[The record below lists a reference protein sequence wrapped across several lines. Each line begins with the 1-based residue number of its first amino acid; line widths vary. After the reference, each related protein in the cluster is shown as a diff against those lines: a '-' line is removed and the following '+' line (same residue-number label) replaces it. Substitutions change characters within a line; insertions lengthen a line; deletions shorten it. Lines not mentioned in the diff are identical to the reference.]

1 MRVSKIDKK
10 KIIISMVQSLRRNGK
25 YDIKTIHSKDYTNP
39 DKIMW
44 KGKGEAYVPD
54 LTAKRDNLLNIYDVQ
69 LTDNYELKKWKLF
82 SLYAHIRKAN
92 FYIVTPRWMVNS
104 VREILVNHDIS
115 ARIIDVA
122 EA

>member
-10 KIIISMVQSLRRNGK
+10 RIILTIVQNLHRSGR
-25 YDIKTIHSKDYTNP
+25 YDIKTIHSRDFTNP

-44 KGKGEAYVPD
+44 KGKSEGFVPD
-54 LTAKRDNLLNIYDVQ
+54 LTARRDNLLNIYDIQ
-69 LTDNYELKKWKLF
+69 LTDNYELTKWKLF
-82 SLYAHIRKAN
+82 SLYANIRKAN

-104 VREILVNHDIS
+104 VKDTLVENVIS
-115 ARIIDVA
+115 ARIIDVS